1 MEIIRNITTN
11 QPITIFIRNSDPAEE
26 NDLLL
31 LDGMINPDRGN
42 GRLRQTQNLR

>member
-11 QPITIFIRNSDPAEE
+11 QPITNFIRNLDPAEE

-31 LDGMINPDRGN
+31 LGGMINETERMAG
-42 GRLRQTQNLR
+42 